1 MFVVGNFLIAVA
13 AIIGI
18 ILRLLTWLIII
29 RALISWVN
37 PDPYN
42 PIVVFLNRSTDPLLE
57 PVRRRMPRM
66 QVDFS
71 PLIVILGIIF
81 VRIFLV
87 ASLTDMGLRLK
98 NEASPSRTMYST
110 GVMPSNSDGTT
121 DDLMYR

>member
-42 PIVVFLNRSTDPLLE
+42 PIVVFLQRSTDPMLE
-57 PVRRRMPRM
+57 PIRRRLPRM

-71 PLIVILGIIF
+71 PLIAILFIIF
-81 VRIFLV
+81 LRIFLV
-87 ASLTDMGLRLK
+87 SSLTDMGVSMKR
-98 NEASPSRTMYST
+98 EARPTPMYSP
-110 GVMPSNSDGTT
+110 GVMTVDRAGSA
-121 DDLMYR
+121 DDMMYR

>member
-13 AIIGI
+13 TIIGI

-42 PIVVFLNRSTDPLLE
+42 PIVVFLRRSTDPLLE
-57 PVRRRMPRM
+57 PIRRKMPRM

-71 PLIVILGIIF
+71 PLIAILVIIF
-81 VRIFLV
+81 VRVFLV
-87 ASLTDMGLRLK
+87 SSLTDMGLRLK
-98 NEASPSRTMYST
+98 SEARQTRILNT
-110 GVMPSNSDGTT
+110 GVMPLDQSGTS

>member
-42 PIVVFLNRSTDPLLE
+42 PIVVFLQRSTDPLLE
-57 PVRRRMPRM
+57 PIRRRLPRM

-71 PLIVILGIIF
+71 PLIAILFIIF
-81 VRIFLV
+81 LRIFLV
-87 ASLTDMGLRLK
+87 SSLTDMGMSLK
-98 NEASPSRTMYST
+98 RDARAGQMPSP
-110 GVMPSNSDGTT
+110 GVMVVDRAGSA
-121 DDLMYR
+121 DDMMYR